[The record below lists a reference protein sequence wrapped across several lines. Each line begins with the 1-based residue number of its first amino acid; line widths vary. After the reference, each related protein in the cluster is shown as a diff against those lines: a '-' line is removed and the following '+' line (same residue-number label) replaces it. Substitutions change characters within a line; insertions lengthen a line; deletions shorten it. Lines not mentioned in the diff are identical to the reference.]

1 MAFRLVFGGKI
12 LKNNGKKWFYHQN
25 DGFTMEKSVD
35 TYGRTPGKF
44 NGNTIEFYF
53 DLRFDGIQDIINE

>member
-1 MAFRLVFGGKI
+1 ME
-12 LKNNGKKWFYHQN
+12 KKWCYHQN